1 VKVAFVLFSIAFT
14 PVNFVEAAL
23 EGFKK
28 SQPRVLE
35 SIKALHPCPAMP
47 EHESGK
53 RFPSS

>member
-23 EGFKK
+23 EGFK

-47 EHESGK
+47 EHESEK
-53 RFPSS
+53 SSPSS

>member
-1 VKVAFVLFSIAFT
+1 MKVAFVLFSGAST

-23 EGFKK
+23 KGFKG
-28 SQPRVLE
+28 QPRVLE

-53 RFPSS
+53 SFPSF